1 LIRENLSS
9 IKSFDENKDNRIDE
23 AELGKA
29 TETAKEWAS
38 LAKKGNGGWAYFG
51 KEGSVGPKD
60 WNAIEEIAQKHP
72 GVFISHIDSKYW
84 LPAKIVLFAME
95 RL

>member
-1 LIRENLSS
+1 MIRENLSS

-23 AELGKA
+23 TELQNA
-29 TETAKEWAS
+29 TGVAKEWAS
-38 LAKKGNGGWAYFG
+38 LAKKGNGGWVYFG

-72 GVFISHIDSKYW
+72 GTFISHADSKYW